1 MAASAR
7 ILVVEDEGIVGLD
20 IRQSL
25 EGLGYGDVD
34 LATTGEEA
42 LLLAQSRQPDL
53 VLMDIR
59 LGEGMDGIDAAMAM
73 GDYLDSPIIYL
84 TAYTDEPTLERAK
97 LSQPFGYLV
106 KPFDRKELQT
116 TIEMALH
123 KHSMDRHLRE
133 RGRWLEATL
142 RSLGK
147 PVVATRPDGR
157 ILFMNRLAE
166 ALTGWTEADAFDTE
180 VDKVITAESGLPVV
194 APHPVVDTSAPIPG
208 LRGQIEGMVMVLR
221 EAVRLQGQGRIRL
234 RGEEDRSAAQVESLV
249 RMTRTIAH
257 EFNNH
262 LSVILSQAELLA
274 ADCQDEPERK
284 ERVLEIARACRDS
297 AELTRQ
303 LQALDRLSS

>member
-1 MAASAR
+1 MVAMAR

-25 EGLGYGDVD
+25 EGLGYADAG
-34 LATTGEEA
+34 LATSGEEA
-42 LLLAQSRQPDL
+42 IIMAQAMQPDL

-59 LGEGMDGIDAAMAM
+59 LGDGMDGIDAAMAM
-73 GDYLDSPIIYL
+73 GDHLDAPVIYL

-123 KHSMDRHLRE
+123 KHAMDRQLRE
-133 RGRWLEATL
+133 RERWLEATL

-166 ALTGWTEADAFDTE
+166 VLTGWSEAEAFDTE
-180 VDKVITAESGLPVV
+180 VDKVIASGAGFPVV
-194 APHPVVDTSAPIPG
+194 AQHSMVDTSAPIPG

-221 EAVRLQGQGRIRL
+221 EAVRLQEKGLVQL
-234 RGEEDRSAAQVESLV
+234 RKEEGSASSPVESLV
-249 RMTRTIAH
+249 RTTRSIAH

-262 LSVILSQAELLA
+262 LSVILSMSELLA
-274 ADCQDEPERK
+274 ADFRDEPNRK
-284 ERVLEIARACRDS
+284 EMVLEIARACRDS
-297 AELTRQ
+297 AALTRR
-303 LQALDRLSS
+303 LQTLDHSLP